1 MIVVVVAVVVMVGAV
16 GTLVNDGEWDSLLVD
31 RLVVLSSDMVAFFV
45 TLLTLLFISLRL
57 VYAILINYTA

>member
-1 MIVVVVAVVVMVGAV
+1 VIVVVVAVVVMVGAV